1 MARRISIT
9 QIGEYAKGNVEQLL
23 RAAVL
28 ITDQKLKASSPVLSG
43 RFRASWD
50 VGENTSDAGFRPP
63 GSYSTP
69 GINRVNY
76 STEKV
81 GNVYSVHNNLP
92 YSERLANGW
101 SQKAPSG
108 WVQVI
113 AKDVQNFVNVA
124 AERIRN
130 AP

>member
-1 MARRISIT
+1 MARRIEIT

-23 RAAVL
+23 RSTVL
-28 ITDQKLKASSPVLSG
+28 MTDQKLKDGSPVDTG
-43 RFRASWD
+43 RFHASWD
-50 VGENTSDAGFRPP
+50 VGENMHEAGFRPP
-63 GSYSTP
+63 GNYAKP
-69 GINRVNY
+69 AINRVNY
-76 STEKV
+76 ETEKV
-81 GNVYSVHNNLP
+81 GNVYSIHSNLP

-101 SQKAPSG
+101 SQKAPAG

>member
-1 MARRISIT
+1 MARRIEIT

-28 ITDQKLKASSPVLSG
+28 ITDQKLKASSPVDTG

-50 VGENTSDAGFRPP
+50 VGENTNDAGIRPP

-69 GINRVNY
+69 GITRVNY
-76 STEKV
+76 DTEKV

-92 YSERLANGW
+92 YSERLANGY
-101 SQKAPSG
+101 SQQAPSG

-113 AKDVQNFVNVA
+113 AKDVQNFVTTS
-124 AERIRN
+124 AEKIRN
-130 AP
+130 SS